1 MNCIKKLVTKNG
13 RKTENFEN
21 HFSRIKLDD
30 TYNLNKLV
38 VDFFFFLELCYVIL
52 FCLEKQ

>member
-1 MNCIKKLVTKNG
+1 MNCINKLVTKNG

-21 HFSRIKLDD
+21 HFPRIKLDD
-30 TYNLNKLV
+30 TYDLNKLV
-38 VDFFFFLELCYVIL
+38 VDFVLELCYVIL